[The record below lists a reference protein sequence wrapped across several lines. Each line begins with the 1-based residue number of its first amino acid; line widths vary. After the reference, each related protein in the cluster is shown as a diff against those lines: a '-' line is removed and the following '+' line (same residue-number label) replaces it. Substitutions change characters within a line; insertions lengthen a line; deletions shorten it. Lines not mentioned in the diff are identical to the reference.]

1 MDGGDI
7 QFVLS
12 QMDIRGDFK
21 VGVLFKV
28 AHIITGL
35 NDGGAEAVLYRL
47 CTSDTENRHV
57 VISLMDE
64 GKYGPLLRSAG
75 VEVYTLGMPRGKVT
89 IEALVRLWRLL
100 RSVRPDVVQTWMYHA
115 DLVGGVVA
123 RLAGVSTV
131 CWGIRH
137 TTLEPGLSSRT
148 TIMVARICARL
159 SRWVPRTIV
168 ACSYEAARVHQ
179 ALGYAPQSFVVVPN
193 GYDLDRFAP
202 DARARE
208 RLRAEWNVDAHTP
221 LIGMVARFD
230 PQKDHANLLAA
241 LGLLKEQGVEFRCVL
256 VGTGMDKTNEALAK
270 RIAETGLDGHVYL
283 LGRRNDIPVVM
294 SALDVHVLS
303 SAFGEAFPNVL
314 AEAMACGTPCVTTD
328 VGDAAFIVGETGW
341 VVPPRDNRAL
351 AEALVAAL
359 TQWQNRDSWQ
369 ARKSACRERIAT
381 HFTLD
386 AMISGY
392 RKVWVKAAESTR
404 TTSVEAPRK
413 G

>member
-1 MDGGDI
+1 MLNDEQTI
-7 QFVLS
+7 RFVTKTDTGS
-12 QMDIRGDFK
+12 GCEEKMRIC
-21 VGVLFKV
+21 
-28 AHIITGL
+28 HIITGL

-64 GKYGPLLRSAG
+64 GKYGPLLRAAG
-75 VEVYTLGMPRGKVT
+75 VEVYALGMPRRKVT
-89 IEALVRLWRLL
+89 IGALFRLWRLL

-123 RLAGVSTV
+123 RFAGVSTV

-137 TTLEPGLSSRT
+137 TTLELGLTPRT
-148 TIMVARICARL
+148 TIMVARTCAGL
-159 SRWVPRTIV
+159 SHWIPTAIV
-168 ACSYEAARVHQ
+168 SCSHEAARVHQ
-179 ALGYAPQSFVVVPN
+179 ALGYAARKFVVVPN
-193 GYDLDRFAP
+193 GYDLERFSP
-202 DARARE
+202 DAEARE
-208 RLRAEWNVDAHTP
+208 RLRAEWGVDAQTP

-241 LGLLKEQGVEFRCVL
+241 LGLLKQQGVKFRCVL
-256 VGTGMDKTNEALAK
+256 VGTGMDNTNEDLTK
-270 RIAETGLDGHVYL
+270 RIAEAGLDEYVYL
-283 LGRRNDIPVVM
+283 LGPRDDIPAIM
-294 SALDVHVLS
+294 NTLDVHVLS
-303 SAFGEAFPNVL
+303 SAGEAFPNVL

-328 VGDAAFIVGETGW
+328 VGDAALIVGETGW
-341 VVPPRDNRAL
+341 VVPPKDSRAL
-351 AEALVAAL
+351 TEALVDAL